1 MGQESLRVCSTETS
15 SSFNQG
21 NPKVPPGLLRDKV
34 SWPQG
39 ADTAT
44 ASQQPLELPASHPS
58 LTLER
63 FKIFKCLHSARNSPP
78 THFFSNENHCLQLG
92 EAESHSSNFKL
103 NCELFQCTLK
113 IWLQYH
119 LQKVEMSTVEV
130 NSSHNTEGHVVKEL
144 LYWEVKGFAR
154 ISLGPNDSA
163 SPWLTWTTPDPSFCL
178 SNCSGWKLMTA
189 DLLLRVSRICV
200 RKMQS
205 LITCLCTD
213 RKCYAQTWC

>member
-1 MGQESLRVCSTETS
+1 MEPQGTPRSAERQGLLTTRGGYSNGFTAAARVPCL
-15 SSFNQG
+15 SSF
-21 NPKVPPGLLRDKV
+21 
-34 SWPQG
+34 
-39 ADTAT
+39 
-44 ASQQPLELPASHPS
+44 SHS
-58 LTLER
+58 GKRL
-63 FKIFKCLHSARNSPP
+63 KIFKCLNLARNSPP